1 VSEFPQETLRMYP
14 VVYIRSDD
22 NRTKKHISPK
32 QKATRMSEYYV
43 VSSHITVFHR
53 HHMMGSVQLAPN
65 DGFRGVQKKSAQ
77 NFR

>member
-1 VSEFPQETLRMYP
+1 M
-14 VVYIRSDD
+14 
-22 NRTKKHISPK
+22 TKEPKNISPK
-32 QKATRMSEYYV
+32 QKATRMSESYI

-65 DGFRGVQKKSAQ
+65 DGFREVKRKSAQ